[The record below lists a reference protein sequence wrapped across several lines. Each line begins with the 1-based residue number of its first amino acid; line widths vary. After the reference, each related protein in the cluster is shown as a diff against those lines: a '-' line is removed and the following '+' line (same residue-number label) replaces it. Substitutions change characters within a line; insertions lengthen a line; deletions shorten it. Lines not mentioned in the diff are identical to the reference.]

1 MTEKLNYL
9 SRLKNNMGEEMAE
22 MMSEEITK
30 VMDEQR
36 DLEKTY
42 AKLITERG
50 ELKGISNKHK
60 LHQTKQQILV
70 SLPFNREYIS
80 NRHLM
85 CMQTVAK
92 DLKESTRKLCRQ
104 LQDNPDVEGNQREI
118 RKHKNDLIERNSEV
132 MDELQSE
139 LKFENF
145 ARRIEEDLAK
155 QSEFERLREE
165 EK

>member
-36 DLEKTY
+36 DLEKNY

-70 SLPFNREYIS
+70 SFT
-80 NRHLM
+80 
-85 CMQTVAK
+85 C
-92 DLKESTRKLCRQ
+92 ST
-104 LQDNPDVEGNQREI
+104 
-118 RKHKNDLIERNSEV
+118 NDRGVI
-132 MDELQSE
+132 
-139 LKFENF
+139 
-145 ARRIEEDLAK
+145 
-155 QSEFERLREE
+155 
-165 EK
+165 

>member
-70 SLPFNREYIS
+70 SFLLTASKF
-80 NRHLM
+80 L
-85 CMQTVAK
+85 TV
-92 DLKESTRKLCRQ
+92 
-104 LQDNPDVEGNQREI
+104 I
-118 RKHKNDLIERNSEV
+118 
-132 MDELQSE
+132 
-139 LKFENF
+139 
-145 ARRIEEDLAK
+145 
-155 QSEFERLREE
+155 
-165 EK
+165 

>member
-70 SLPFNREYIS
+70 SLPSNREYIS

-85 CMQTVAK
+85 CM
-92 DLKESTRKLCRQ
+92 
-104 LQDNPDVEGNQREI
+104 
-118 RKHKNDLIERNSEV
+118 
-132 MDELQSE
+132 
-139 LKFENF
+139 
-145 ARRIEEDLAK
+145 
-155 QSEFERLREE
+155 
-165 EK
+165 

>member
-85 CMQTVAK
+85 C
-92 DLKESTRKLCRQ
+92 L
-104 LQDNPDVEGNQREI
+104 
-118 RKHKNDLIERNSEV
+118 
-132 MDELQSE
+132 
-139 LKFENF
+139 
-145 ARRIEEDLAK
+145 
-155 QSEFERLREE
+155 
-165 EK
+165 